1 MTGSGES
8 GPLSGHPNRRIRRIA
23 GRRIVFDGEDF
34 LRNPE
39 DWSEEVALC
48 LAREDGLQELEE
60 KQWQVIRFMRS
71 YYFHHGRAPM
81 NRDLKA
87 GVHMTLMAL
96 EALFP
101 GGIRRGAR
109 RVAGLPN
116 PKSCAG

>member
-1 MTGSGES
+1 MAGSDEPS
-8 GPLSGHPNRRIRRIA
+8 TLSGHPNRKIRRIA
-23 GRRIVFDGEDF
+23 GRDIVFDGEDF

-39 DWSEEVALC
+39 DWSEEVARC
-48 LAREDGLQELEE
+48 LARENGLDELGETH
-60 KQWQVIRFMRS
+60 WQVIRFMRT
-71 YYFHHGRAPM
+71 YYFNYGRAPM

-101 GGIRRGAR
+101 GGIRGGAR